1 MLRLN
6 YIIYVI
12 DDDFLSLS
20 KNVYLFILRKNNC
33 LKKIQ
38 KIMYYEDIKDRKW

>member
-6 YIIYVI
+6 YINYAI
-12 DDDFLSLS
+12 DDYFLSLS
-20 KNVYLFILRKNNC
+20 KNVYLFIHRKNNC

-38 KIMYYEDIKDRKW
+38 KITYYEDIKGRK